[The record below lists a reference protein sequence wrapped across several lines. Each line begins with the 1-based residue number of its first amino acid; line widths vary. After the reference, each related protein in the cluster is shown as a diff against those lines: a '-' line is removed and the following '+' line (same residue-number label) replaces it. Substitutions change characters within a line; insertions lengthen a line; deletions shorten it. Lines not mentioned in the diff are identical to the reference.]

1 MTSPRDGRERLLAI
15 LVAGVAVVLLVSSV
29 TWFASD
35 QAVVGVAQLFLAA
48 VLEAW
53 RRSCTGARSAADRR
67 ARGTSRRHRASAASW
82 RIATTDAGSA
92 LTRPPT

>member
-35 QAVVGVAQLFLAA
+35 QAVVGVAQVFLAA
-48 VLEAW
+48 VLGGGATFLY
-53 RRSCTGARSAADRR
+53 RRGQRR
-67 ARGTSRRHRASAASW
+67 
-82 RIATTDAGSA
+82 
-92 LTRPPT
+92 